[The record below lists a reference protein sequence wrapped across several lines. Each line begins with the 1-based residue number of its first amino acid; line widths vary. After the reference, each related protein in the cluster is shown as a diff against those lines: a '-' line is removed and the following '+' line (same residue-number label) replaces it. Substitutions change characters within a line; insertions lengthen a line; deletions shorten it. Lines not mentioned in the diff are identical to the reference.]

1 MTLSST
7 VPINRMSMV
16 ADLRRG
22 TGQVSVVGMLA
33 GLASLAGQRRL
44 GELPTNGHEIH
55 PGMQLC
61 KPVAISNLDGTGAW
75 LYHPAHDYRRDH
87 DHRSPPPHYRGMGG
101 RLRLGLSPLPPDRV
115 PRLLLFPENAV

>member
-22 TGQVSVVGMLA
+22 TGQVSVVGILA

-75 LYHPAHDYRRDH
+75 LYHLPMIIAATMTIARR
-87 DHRSPPPHYRGMGG
+87 RRI
-101 RLRLGLSPLPPDRV
+101 
-115 PRLLLFPENAV
+115 FAVWADVCV

>member
-22 TGQVSVVGMLA
+22 TGQVSVAGMLA

-61 KPVAISNLDGTGAW
+61 KPVAISKLD
-75 LYHPAHDYRRDH
+75 LKPSRPYSRAHDYRRDH

-101 RLRLGLSPLPPDRV
+101 HLRLRLSPLPPDRV
-115 PRLLLFPENAV
+115 PRLLPFPENAV